1 MPPVHGPRDR
11 FFGLGS
17 RYTAHDSAAPVTPP
31 NAACPGR
38 KLGRAKKLTGVKRGP
53 TFESALVVSAPKG
66 GEPDGMHRGS
76 QVYQIAEEIDFSVG
90 GRIMTRARGKYI
102 CGHMYYDCSRRLSC
116 ACRVWY
122 TVAERLR
129 ELVAFSP
136 KERLMNKIEDND
148 TIARAVVMVGTR
160 VGVRVRRRT
169 TRFLSNA
176 LRNFLTG
183 SMRYSPV
190 LVLRFFHVL

>member
-90 GRIMTRARGKYI
+90 GRIMTRARG
-102 CGHMYYDCSRRLSC
+102 
-116 ACRVWY
+116 
-122 TVAERLR
+122 
-129 ELVAFSP
+129 
-136 KERLMNKIEDND
+136 
-148 TIARAVVMVGTR
+148 
-160 VGVRVRRRT
+160 VRVDGEYIAGQT
-169 TRFLSNA
+169 EVGPPQMTLKKWYFL
-176 LRNFLTG
+176 F
-183 SMRYSPV
+183 
-190 LVLRFFHVL
+190 